1 MLLNLIFEQG
11 QVQSGLFCPF
21 LVILMLS
28 CQLWLYLIFERSQA
42 IFIIERC
49 VIFCNQWQRHT
60 HISGTFG
67 GHGRYL
73 ILRQRSSHLTK
84 IATGITNACFESAFD
99 IVCSNDDI
107 FSVGPFQSIPPFL
120 VFLIEKLLILK
131 RRVTLSYAYSLVMRN
146 LFNNVCNK

>member
-1 MLLNLIFEQG
+1 MDTGHKHSSTMSKFQTITAYDI
-11 QVQSGLFCPF
+11 PF
-21 LVILMLS
+21 LVILILS

-120 VFLIEKLLILK
+120 VVLIEKTTSIKASCDIILSLL
-131 RRVTLSYAYSLVMRN
+131 LSNARSI
-146 LFNNVCNK
+146 

>member
-1 MLLNLIFEQG
+1 M
-11 QVQSGLFCPF
+11 FCPV
-21 LVILMLS
+21 LVIWMLS
-28 CQLWLYLIFERSQA
+28 CQLWLYLIFARNQA
-42 IFIIERC
+42 IFIIEWC

-120 VFLIEKLLILK
+120 VVLIEKLPLLK
-131 RRVTLSYAYSLVMRN
+131 RRVTLSYAYCLVMQAR
-146 LFNNVCNK
+146 FNNVHNK